1 MSKRLP
7 VSAYRTVTRVGVAR
21 NNFLGWPTRSEN
33 RKVAYAIWTGSLSL
47 GLVVVPVRLYPA
59 VKKKNVRFHELD
71 GGGHR
76 VRHVRVSES
85 APEFPVSPPDPIPL
99 SPPGSGLGR
108 GYVPENSLSPSGR
121 GLGRGVVPELG
132 YEEIR
137 KGYEVAPG
145 QYVTMTRE
153 EVAALAPERS
163 RVIDVEQFV
172 DVAAVDPI
180 YFESRYYVVPDR
192 EWSSP
197 FRVLRQAMAAADRM
211 AIAWFTLRSRRYLT
225 AIRPYGDVMLL
236 TTLVHADEVV
246 AADFWIPDVDAPPND
261 KELQMAR
268 LLIDTLSGPFEPERY
283 PDEHRQ
289 RLLNAIQAKTPL
301 EEAAS
306 TPPSP
311 TRVLDLMAALEA
323 SVKAAKA
330 ARAEQERQ
338 VKPSRRRSSG
348 G

>member
-1 MSKRLP
+1 M
-7 VSAYRTVTRVGVAR
+7 
-21 NNFLGWPTRSEN
+21 PTA
-33 RKVAYAIWTGSLSL
+33 VWTGSLSL

-59 VKKKNVRFHELD
+59 VKKKTVRFHELD
-71 GGGHR
+71 RGGRR
-76 VRHVRVSES
+76 VRHVRVSEPAVEEFEIPDY
-85 APEFPVSPPDPIPL
+85 APAMKLPGGVRRQNVELPL
-99 SPPGSGLGR
+99 PTYEARSS
-108 GYVPENSLSPSGR
+108 EQ
-121 GLGRGVVPELG
+121 VV

-145 QYVTMTRE
+145 QYVSMTRE
-153 EVAALAPERS
+153 EVAALAPERN

-172 DVAAVDPI
+172 DVSAVDPI

-225 AIRPYGDVMLL
+225 AIRPYGEVMLL
-236 TTLVHADEVV
+236 TTMVHADEVV
-246 AADFWIPDVDAPPND
+246 AADFWIPNADATPTN
-261 KELQMAR
+261 KELEMAR

-283 PDEHRQ
+283 PDEHRR
-289 RLLNAIQAKTPL
+289 RLLGAIEAKTPSI
-301 EEAAS
+301 EEVPTA
-306 TPPSP
+306 PSP

-330 ARAEQERQ
+330 ARADQEKQ
-338 VKPSRRRSSG
+338 AKTPRRRSRG
-348 G
+348 EAG

>member
-1 MSKRLP
+1 
-7 VSAYRTVTRVGVAR
+7 VA
-21 NNFLGWPTRSEN
+21 N
-33 RKVAYAIWTGSLSL
+33 AIWTGSLSL

-76 VRHVRVSES
+76 VRHVRVSEPD
-85 APEFPVSPPDPIPL
+85 PEFSVSAADPIPL
-99 SPPGSGLGR
+99 SPPGRDLRSGSLPPLGGGLGR
-108 GYVPENSLSPSGR
+108 GDVPEIA
-121 GLGRGVVPELG
+121 

-153 EVAALAPERS
+153 EVAELAPERS

-172 DVAAVDPI
+172 DLAAVDPI

-197 FRVLRQAMAAADRM
+197 FRVLRQAMAVADRM

-225 AIRPYGDVMLL
+225 AIRPYGEVMLL
-236 TTLVHADEVV
+236 TTMVHADEVV
-246 AADFWIPDVDAPPND
+246 TADFWIPDADAQPSD

-289 RLLNAIQAKTPL
+289 RLLNAIEAKTPID
-301 EEAAS
+301 EAVS

-330 ARAEQERQ
+330 ALGEQDRQ
-338 VKPSRRRSSG
+338 VKAPRRRSREA
-348 G
+348 

>member
-1 MSKRLP
+1 M
-7 VSAYRTVTRVGVAR
+7 R
-21 NNFLGWPTRSEN
+21 NNFLGWPTRSQN
-33 RKVAYAIWTGSLSL
+33 RKVPNAIWTGSLSL

-76 VRHVRVSES
+76 VRHARVSEPDFE
-85 APEFPVSPPDPIPL
+85 PEVSVSPPTPL
-99 SPPGSGLGR
+99 SH
-108 GYVPENSLSPSGR
+108 SGR
-121 GLGRGVVPELG
+121 GLGRGDVPELAF
-132 YEEIR
+132 EEIR
-137 KGYEVAPG
+137 KGYEVGPG
-145 QYVTMTRE
+145 QYVSMSRE
-153 EVAALAPERS
+153 EVAELAPERS

-197 FRVLRQAMAAADRM
+197 FRVLRQPMAVADRM
-211 AIAWFTLRSRRYLT
+211 AIAWFTMRSRRYLS

-236 TTLVHADEVV
+236 TTMVHADEVV
-246 AADFWIPDVDAPPND
+246 TADFWIPDADAPPSD

-289 RLLNAIQAKTPL
+289 RLLNAIEAKTPI
-301 EEAAS
+301 EEAVS
-306 TPPSP
+306 MPPSP

-330 ARAEQERQ
+330 ARAEQDRQ
-338 VKPSRRRSSG
+338 AKPSRRRSREA
-348 G
+348 

>member
-1 MSKRLP
+1 
-7 VSAYRTVTRVGVAR
+7 
-21 NNFLGWPTRSEN
+21 
-33 RKVAYAIWTGSLSL
+33 
-47 GLVVVPVRLYPA
+47 
-59 VKKKNVRFHELD
+59 
-71 GGGHR
+71 
-76 VRHVRVSES
+76 
-85 APEFPVSPPDPIPL
+85 
-99 SPPGSGLGR
+99 
-108 GYVPENSLSPSGR
+108 
-121 GLGRGVVPELG
+121 
-132 YEEIR
+132 
-137 KGYEVAPG
+137 
-145 QYVTMTRE
+145 MTRE

-211 AIAWFTLRSRRYLT
+211 AIAWFTMRSRRYLS

-236 TTLVHADEVV
+236 TTMVHADEVV
-246 AADFWIPDVDAPPND
+246 AADFWIPNADAEPSD

-268 LLIDTLSGPFEPERY
+268 LLIETLSGPFEPERY
-283 PDEHRQ
+283 PDEYRQ
-289 RLLNAIQAKTPL
+289 RLLDAIEAKTPV
-301 EEAAS
+301 EEAVS

-330 ARAEQERQ
+330 ARAEQDHGEKR
-338 VKPSRRRSSG
+338 PRRRSRG
-348 G
+348 A